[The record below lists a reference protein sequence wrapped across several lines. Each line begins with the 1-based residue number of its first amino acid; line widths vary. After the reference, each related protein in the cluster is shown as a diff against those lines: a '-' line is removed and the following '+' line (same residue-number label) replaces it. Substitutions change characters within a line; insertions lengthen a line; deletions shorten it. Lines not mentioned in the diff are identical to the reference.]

1 MGSLPHSNGL
11 SFSGLVA
18 LGPISTARA
27 VNRPQNPMASTIA
40 SPAGM
45 YAWSCKA
52 RRVYGS
58 RRNGQRTR
66 DGFSVSDRALISDGE
81 APARA
86 VRDGARSQVRLGVAQ
101 RFLERKHHLF
111 AGVDQVD
118 RLGVGPAM
126 RADLLDDGAGRLVER
141 HLAEVGADPR
151 HRDDLEVVAVGGDQR
166 RARRSPDVL
175 GAALPPPP
183 LHP

>member
-18 LGPISTARA
+18 LGPISTASA
-27 VNRPQNPMASTIA
+27 VNRPQNPMASTMA

-81 APARA
+81 AGARA
-86 VRDGARSQVRLGVAQ
+86 VRGGARLQICLRVAQ
-101 RFLERKHHLF
+101 RFLEREHHLF
-111 AGVDQVD
+111 AAVHQVD

-126 RADLLDDGAGRLVER
+126 GAEFL
-141 HLAEVGADPR
+141 
-151 HRDDLEVVAVGGDQR
+151 
-166 RARRSPDVL
+166 
-175 GAALPPPP
+175 
-183 LHP
+183 